1 MTKNSSKPWDK
12 NWKIINNI
20 CRGGQGQNNLVKP
33 KNNSFPAHQ

>member
-12 NWKIINNI
+12 NWKIINSI
-20 CRGGQGQNNLVKP
+20 GSAGQCQNNLVEP